1 MQELMK
7 MSKDAAE
14 LLSLMG
20 NSKRL
25 LILLNL
31 VQVEMTS
38 GELAKK
44 VDLSQSSLSQH
55 LARLRHGNLVKARRE
70 TPYRYY
76 SVSSEAVIAVVKT
89 LESIYVGDQALDP
102 KENGGKS
109 SQSESMRR

>member
-1 MQELMK
+1 MQMQELMK

-31 VQVEMTS
+31 VQGEMTS
-38 GELAKK
+38 GKLAKK

-55 LARLRHGNLVKARRE
+55 LAKLRHGKLVNARRE
-70 TPYRYY
+70 TTYTYY
-76 SVSSEAVIAVVKT
+76 SVSSEAVMAVLKT
-89 LESIYVGDQALDP
+89 LESIYVGDQARDP
-102 KENGGKS
+102 M
-109 SQSESMRR
+109 ESCG